1 MFALVALVLAVPLP
15 FKPLA
20 PGIEYA
26 TVKWIEKPSS
36 GDGTLHIVRIDPAK
50 ADLHFA
56 LASKSGGPNR
66 PAGQWADDLGFTAA
80 INAGMFQKDYATNV
94 GYLRSGEHLNQ
105 ASWSTDQSVLAFGPG
120 KAALFDLDVPG
131 TKERLSGFTDV
142 IQNLRLIKAGGDRN
156 VWKPTERQWSE
167 AAIAA
172 DAKGRILF
180 LFCRSPLTMSE
191 FNDKLLALPLEVTHA
206 MHADGG
212 PPASL
217 SIRAKGLKLDLVGSY
232 ESGFRLNDTNTTQ
245 WKLPNVLGVS
255 PRP

>member
-1 MFALVALVLAVPLP
+1 MYALLALVLAAPLP

-26 TVKWIEKPSS
+26 TVKWIEKPSV
-36 GDGTLHIVRIDPAK
+36 GDGVLHVVRVDPAK
-50 ADLHFA
+50 ADLRFG
-56 LASKSGGPNR
+56 LSLKDGGGAR
-66 PAGQWADDLGFTAA
+66 PAGQWADDLGFTAV
-80 INAGMFQKDYATNV
+80 INAGMFQKDGATNV

-105 ASWSTDQSVLAFGPG
+105 HAWSSDQSVLAFAPG
-120 KAALFDLDVPG
+120 KAQMFDLDVPG
-131 TKERLSGFTDV
+131 SKEKAMGFQDLV
-142 IQNLRLIKAGGDRN
+142 QNLRLIKATGERN

-172 DAKGRILF
+172 DAKGRVLF

-232 ESGFRLNDTNTTQ
+232 ESGFRLNDSNTTQ
-245 WKLPNVLGVS
+245 WRLPNVLGVR